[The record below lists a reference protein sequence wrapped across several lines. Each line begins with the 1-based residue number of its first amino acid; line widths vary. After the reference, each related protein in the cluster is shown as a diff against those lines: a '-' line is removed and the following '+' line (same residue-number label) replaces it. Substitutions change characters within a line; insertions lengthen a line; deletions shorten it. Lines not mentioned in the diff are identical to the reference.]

1 MMQEKL
7 VEISSKQLKDAAKEL
22 LNTMNAMQASGLTVD
37 QVLMASCWAVGVALA
52 QRGGVLN
59 LSAPIAEALSP
70 LADGYLAMKKQQ
82 TS

>member
-7 VEISSKQLKDAAKEL
+7 VQMTNRQIKDAAQEL
-22 LNTMNAMQASGLTVD
+22 ANTMNAMHANGLTMD
-37 QVLMASCWAVGVALA
+37 QVLMASCWAVGAAIA
-52 QRGGVLN
+52 QRGGVLDM
-59 LSAPIAEALSP
+59 SAPLAEALSP